1 MTITLRKACITG
13 LLGTMKI
20 NIMRYY
26 ILDTCG
32 HIHATL
38 EAENSAAA
46 IDLFNRAYAWG
57 TEGRLHTIEVK
68 EN

>member
-1 MTITLRKACITG
+1 
-13 LLGTMKI
+13 MK
-20 NIMRYY
+20 YHV
-26 ILDTCG
+26 LDTCG

-38 EAENSAAA
+38 EAESSAAA

-68 EN
+68 KTDHDN